1 MTIKQHGGIFGRNP
15 TFNDVEAE
23 ALGIGG
29 GRTGVVAGVEI
40 TTKFCVKDEASGV
53 LAGLVHANNTTAA
66 SPAVLY
72 ACRSRGTLDSPTV
85 VQT

>member
-15 TFNDVEAE
+15 TLNDVSAE

-29 GRTGVVAGVEI
+29 GRTGTVAGVEI
-40 TTKFCVKDEASGV
+40 TTKFCVKDEDNGV

-66 SPAVLY
+66 SPAVL
-72 ACRSRGTLDSPTV
+72 CLP
-85 VQT
+85 